1 MQLLGQCAAPGRS
14 CGGLGRASRE
24 ATWAARH
31 TGHPPEHQ
39 AWCWSPEPWPLH
51 AQDDKQPLLSGYEQ
65 VSHLQLWARSAQ
77 QGRAT
82 PRTWGL
88 APAQGSPG
96 QCPHVCSGWHH
107 SLRSRGLCLGTEQQ
121 REALLATR
129 GLWPALGGRG
139 APLIPVKSG
148 LSCRNLLYLQML

>member
-1 MQLLGQCAAPGRS
+1 MVLVARALAPA
-14 CGGLGRASRE
+14 C
-24 ATWAARH
+24 
-31 TGHPPEHQ
+31 PQ
-39 AWCWSPEPWPLH
+39 D

-129 GLWPALGGRG
+129 GLWPALRGRG